1 MLTLDIL
8 KKVAHGITESFEK
21 DCEVV
26 IHAFHDK
33 EFEECSIVYIEN
45 GEVSGRKEGDG
56 PSQIV
61 LEAIKKAGDDMKD
74 QYSYLTRTQDGRILK
89 SSSIFIRD
97 DEEDITYILGINYDI
112 TAMMTARNTLD
123 SFIKMEDEENKPH
136 GFIPKNVNELLDE
149 LIKQSVQLVGK
160 PVAWMNKEEKVQ
172 AIQFL
177 NDSGAFLVTRSA
189 DKVSAYFGISKYTLY
204 SYINVNK

>member
-1 MLTLDIL
+1 MSTLNVL
-8 KKVAHGITESFEK
+8 KKVAHGIAASFEK

-26 IHAFHDK
+26 IHAFHNK
-33 EFEECSIVYIEN
+33 ELKDGSIVYIEN
-45 GEVSGRKEGDG
+45 GEVSGRTKGDG

-61 LEAIKKAGDDMKD
+61 LEAIKKAGDELKD
-74 QYSYLTRTQDGRILK
+74 QYSYLTRTKDGRILK
-89 SSSIFIRD
+89 SSSIFIPAD
-97 DEEDITYILGINYDI
+97 NDTTYILGINYDI
-112 TAMMTARNTLD
+112 TAMMAARSTLD
-123 SFIKMEDEENKPH
+123 SFLKVEEQQEKPQ

-149 LIKQSVQLVGK
+149 LIEQSVQLVGK
-160 PVAWMNKEEKVQ
+160 PVAWMNKDEKIH

-189 DKVSAYFGISKYTLY
+189 DKVSSYFGISKYTLY

>member
-1 MLTLDIL
+1 MSTLNMLKRI
-8 KKVAHGITESFEK
+8 AHGIAESFEK

-26 IHAFHDK
+26 IHAFRSQ
-33 EFEECSIVYIEN
+33 ELEECSIVYIEN
-45 GEVSGRKEGDG
+45 GEVSGRTEGDG

-61 LEAIKKAGDDMKD
+61 LETIKKAGNELND
-74 QYSYLTRTQDGRILK
+74 QFSYLTRTKDGRILK
-89 SSSIFIRD
+89 SSTIFIKED
-97 DEEDITYILGINYDI
+97 SEDITYILGINYDI
-112 TAMMTARNTLD
+112 TAMMAAKSTLD
-123 SFIKMEDEENKPH
+123 SFIKADEQTDKPN

-149 LIKQSVQLVGK
+149 LIEQSVQLVGK
-160 PVAWMNKEEKVQ
+160 PVAWMNKDEKVQ

>member
-1 MLTLDIL
+1 MSTLNVL
-8 KKVAHGITESFEK
+8 KKVAHGIAASFEK

-26 IHAFHDK
+26 IHAFHNK
-33 EFEECSIVYIEN
+33 ELDGASIVYIEN
-45 GEVSGRKEGDG
+45 GEVSGRTTGDG

-61 LEAIKKAGDDMKD
+61 LEAIKKAGDELKD
-74 QYSYLTRTQDGRILK
+74 QYSYLTRTKDGRILK
-89 SSSIFIRD
+89 SSSIFIPE
-97 DEEDITYILGINYDI
+97 DEEGITYILGINYDI
-112 TAMMTARNTLD
+112 TAMMAARSTLD
-123 SFIKMEDEENKPH
+123 SFLKVEQQQERPQ

-149 LIKQSVQLVGK
+149 LIEQSVQLVGK
-160 PVAWMNKEEKVQ
+160 PVAWMNKDEKIQ

-189 DKVSAYFGISKYTLY
+189 DKVSSYFGISKYTLY